1 MTWNSSQ
8 YNQVWN
14 AVFSDM
20 SNTPKEYES
29 KVNLPT
35 PDYDEEA
42 LTRFLEEDFK
52 IRGELYELLAQ
63 QEILDNA

>member
-14 AVFSDM
+14 AVF
-20 SNTPKEYES
+20 NE

-35 PDYDEEA
+35 PEELDPKEEEA
-42 LTRFLEEDFK
+42 FK
-52 IRGELYELLAQ
+52 IRGELYELLAK
-63 QEILDNA
+63 QEM